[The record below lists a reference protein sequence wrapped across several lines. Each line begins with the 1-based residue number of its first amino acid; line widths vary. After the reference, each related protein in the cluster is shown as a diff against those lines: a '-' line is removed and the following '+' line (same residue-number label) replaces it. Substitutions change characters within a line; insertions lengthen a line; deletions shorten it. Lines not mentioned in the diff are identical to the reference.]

1 MISAG
6 KQKGR
11 WQAQGECMVK
21 GMNVAHKLRNCI
33 LGHVRWHD
41 RSLHNKLLT
50 CSSINP
56 NVFGVCLK
64 IGRTRV
70 LQYLLKRLHNIINIC
85 IIMSRLRTIFLHH
98 YKIVTLH
105 KFKCRKYKM
114 YFRTISRP
122 TKVRASVFYRCSV

>member
-1 MISAG
+1 MINAG

-11 WQAQGECMVK
+11 WQTKGECMVK
-21 GMNVAHKLRNCI
+21 GINVAHKLRSCI

-50 CSSINP
+50 CSSISP
-56 NVFGVCLK
+56 NVSGACLK

-70 LQYLLKRLHNIINIC
+70 PQYLLKRLHSIIKNC
-85 IIMSRLRTIFLHH
+85 IMMSRLRMIFLYR
-98 YKIVTLH
+98 YKILILH

-114 YFRTISRP
+114 YCRTISRP
-122 TKVRASVFYRCSV
+122 TRVQASVFYRCSV